1 MKKFLF
7 LVLVL
12 CSTLAK
18 SAVIVLEGKYQLRNI
33 FVLNATNSDGVG
45 FCVFEVTVNGSVTA
59 DELNSNAFEIDLSQ
73 YSLKLGDDVFIRISH
88 RDDCAPTILN
98 PGALKPLPTF
108 EVKKI
113 EISTDNIVKW
123 STLNEQ
129 GQVPFIIQQKK
140 WNKWVNIGEV
150 MGNGTSNENAY
161 QYKVSPIAGK
171 NEIRVIQKGYDGKLR
186 QSEVVEF
193 TSDKTPVTFSYDKK
207 KQKLIFTSETGYE
220 IYNLYGQIT
229 KKGFGS
235 DVDIST
241 LNKSKYYITYDNSYN
256 EFVKN

>member
-1 MKKFLF
+1 MKKILFFLF
-7 LVLVL
+7 VFFATVAKPAVL
-12 CSTLAK
+12 
-18 SAVIVLEGKYQLRNI
+18 VLEGKYQLRNI
-33 FVLNATNSDGVG
+33 FVLNSTNADGVG
-45 FCVFEVTVNGSVTA
+45 YCVFEITVNGNVTA

-113 EISTDNIVKW
+113 EISIDNIVKW
-123 STLNEQ
+123 TTLNEQ
-129 GQVPFIIQQKK
+129 GQVPFIVQQKK

-150 MGNGTSNENAY
+150 MGNGTSNENSY

-186 QSEVVEF
+186 QSEIVEF
-193 TSDKTPVTFSYDKK
+193 TSDKPPVTFIYDRK
-207 KQKLIFTSETGYE
+207 KQTLKFTSETGYE

-229 KKGFGS
+229 KKGFGM
-235 DVDIST
+235 DVDVSM
-241 LNKSKYYITYDNSYN
+241 LNKNKYYITYDNSYD

>member
-1 MKKFLF
+1 MKKILF
-7 LVLVL
+7 VFFIIVGF
-12 CSTLAK
+12 TAK

-33 FVLNATNSDGVG
+33 FVLNSVNVDGVG
-45 FCVFEVTVNGSVTA
+45 FCVFEVTVNGKVTA

-73 YSLKLGDDVFIRISH
+73 YGLKLGDDVFIRISY
-88 RDDCAPTILN
+88 RDDCTPTILN

-123 STLNEQ
+123 TTLNEQ
-129 GQVPFIIQQKK
+129 GQIPFIVQQKK
-140 WNKWVNIGEV
+140 WNKWVNIGEIT
-150 MGNGTSNENAY
+150 GNGTSNENSY
-161 QYKVSPIAGK
+161 EYKIAPISGK
-171 NEIRVIQKGYDGKLR
+171 NEIRIIQKGYDGKLR
-186 QSEVVEF
+186 QSEIVEF
-193 TSDKTPVTFSYDKK
+193 TSDKTPVTFAYDRK
-207 KQKLIFTSETGYE
+207 KQLLTFTSETGYE

-235 DVDIST
+235 DVDVSS
-241 LNKSKYYITYDNSYN
+241 LSKNKYYITYDNSYN